1 MKNSTDFEFVG
12 NMEANQLFTGG
23 IANVLVTDGF
33 VGNICLKQAEGI
45 YELVV
50 KLGVDHPFLHRF
62 NYENYGGTLVLGAVS
77 PVVIGHGASTPV
89 AIKNMILEAEKAA
102 KTNLIKKLS
111 ASINKKCFKD
121 E

>member
-1 MKNSTDFEFVG
+1 M
-12 NMEANQLFTGG
+12 
-23 IANVLVTDGF
+23 
-33 VGNICLKQAEGI
+33 
-45 YELVV
+45 
-50 KLGVDHPFLHRF
+50 
-62 NYENYGGTLVLGAVS
+62 LGAVS